1 MKLKNKIFIIAE
13 IGINHNGNILLAKKL
28 IREAK
33 KSGADAVKFQ
43 SYISNELV
51 TENLSLANYQKRGNK
66 KNTKILQILK
76 KCELS
81 QKNQINLYKYCKR
94 LNINFISSAFDIKSL
109 KFLYKNLK
117 LKTLKV
123 PSGELTNLPYIV
135 ELAKSKKKIIL
146 STGMSTNL
154 EIEKT
159 LKILQKFGLS
169 KKNITLLHC
178 NTASPT
184 PMRDVNLS
192 VLGKLREKF
201 KVKVGYSD
209 HTVGIEVALA
219 AAALGATVIEKHF
232 TLNKNSKGPD
242 HLASTEPKKF
252 KTMVKLIRNIEI
264 AQGISEKKA
273 TQSEK
278 INMKFARKSIVAS
291 KKILKGKKFST
302 KNITTKR
309 PGNGISPMM
318 WFKVLKMKSKKNFKK
333 DELIK
338 I

>member
-1 MKLKNKIFIIAE
+1 MKSKNKIFIIAE

-51 TENLSLANYQKRGNK
+51 TENLSLANYQKRSNK

-159 LKILQKFGLS
+159 LRILQKFGLS

-178 NTASPT
+178 NTAYPT

-209 HTVGIEVALA
+209 HTIGDLA
-219 AAALGATVIEKHF
+219 AITSISLGSCVIEKHF
-232 TLNKNSKGPD
+232 TLDKSRNSFD
-242 HLASTEPKKF
+242 HNISLEPKEF
-252 KTMVKLIRNIEI
+252 NSMVKKIRII
-264 AQGISEKKA
+264 
-273 TQSEK
+273 EK
-278 INMKFARKSIVAS
+278 ILNTDTL
-291 KKILKGKKFST
+291 LK
-302 KNITTKR
+302 
-309 PGNGISPMM
+309 
-318 WFKVLKMKSKKNFKK
+318 
-333 DELIK
+333 
-338 I
+338 